1 MLPTISGPTSETGTH
16 LHLGCGKSHLPG
28 FINIDAR
35 PSDSVDISCD
45 IRRLPYQNNSIN
57 TIYMCHSLE
66 HLPLPEI
73 QYFLKYIHGLL
84 DDEGKFFISVPDFNI
99 LASMYLSKIVN
110 LSTIVRAIHGGQEY
124 DGNTHYLSFD
134 AEFLTGLLKAAG
146 FKHISFYN
154 PSEFLPFGFTDTSTY
169 EIAGKKISLNIVAT
183 K

>member
-1 MLPTISGPTSETGTH
+1 MNFPLAWRASETGTH
-16 LHLGCGKSHLPG
+16 LHLGCGNSRLPG

-35 PSDSVDISCD
+35 ASDSVDISCD
-45 IRRLPYQNNSIN
+45 IRKLPYQNNSIN

-73 QYFLKYIHGLL
+73 QGFLKYIYGLL
-84 DDEGKFFISVPDFNI
+84 LNEGKFFISVPDFNI
-99 LASMYLSKIVN
+99 LASIYLSKITS
-110 LSTIVRAIHGGQEY
+110 LATIVRAIHGGQEY
-124 DGNTHYLSFD
+124 EGNTHYLSFD

-146 FKHISFYN
+146 FRYITDYK

-169 EIAGKKISLNIVAT
+169 EIAGKKISLNLVAI

>member
-1 MLPTISGPTSETGTH
+1 MHSTLSGRTTETGTH
-16 LHLGCGKSHLPG
+16 LHLGCGNSHLPG
-28 FINIDAR
+28 FINIDTR

-45 IRRLPYQNNSIN
+45 IRKLPYHNNSIS

-73 QYFLKYIHGLL
+73 QDFLKYIHGLL
-84 DDEGKFFISVPDFNI
+84 HDEGNFFISVPDFNI
-99 LASMYLSKIVN
+99 LASMYLSNIVN

-146 FKHISFYN
+146 FRHIASYK

-169 EIAGKKISLNIVAT
+169 EIAAKRISLNIVAI